1 MKILITGGTGTLGR
15 HLVQECL
22 QRGHEPVV
30 FSRSSSHQ
38 IGLPCATFTGDV
50 SCQEEIAYAV
60 RSLGV
65 TALIHAAANKHI
77 HRCESNPS
85 QAIQQNVVGTANV
98 LRVARCSPSITH
110 ALVISSDK
118 ACDPSSVYGMTK
130 LLGEKE
136 AVASAVV
143 RPEKQINAVRF
154 GNLAGSSGSV
164 IRIWEQQLQRGE
176 IPTLHVNADGS
187 DILKFMLLPSAAAR
201 FCLEALTAEVT
212 GQILVKRCR
221 VYSIRHLLEATASG
235 YRVNTCS
242 SYEKRAEALYSA
254 AESTRVC
261 PWGDDLMLSPQS
273 PEKPATGPYDVY
285 STPPE
290 SAAETQ
296 QLLTA
301 ERAERL
307 T

>member
-22 QRGHEPVV
+22 RRGEEPVV

-50 SCQEEIAYAV
+50 SCPEEIAYAV

-77 HRCESNPS
+77 HRCESQPT
-85 QAIQQNVVGTANV
+85 QAIQNNVVGTAHV
-98 LRVARCSPSITH
+98 LRVARCSPAVTQ

-136 AVASAVV
+136 TLASALAC
-143 RPEKQINAVRF
+143 PEKRINAVRF

-164 IRIWEQQLQRGE
+164 IRIWEQLLQRGE
-176 IPTLHVNADGS
+176 IPTLHVNGDGT
-187 DILKFMLLPSAAAR
+187 DILKFMLLPSTAAR
-201 FCLEALTAEVT
+201 FCLEALTADMT
-212 GQILVKRCR
+212 GQVFVKRCR
-221 VYSIRHLLEATASG
+221 VYSIRHLLEAMTSR
-235 YRVNTCS
+235 YHVSTS
-242 SYEKRAEALYSA
+242 SHYEKQAEALYSA
-254 AESTRVC
+254 VESTRVC
-261 PWGDDLMLSPQS
+261 SWGDDLTFSPQS
-273 PEKPATGPYDVY
+273 PEKPATGPYDVD
-285 STPPE
+285 STPSE
-290 SAAETQ
+290 NAAETQ
-296 QLLTA
+296 QFLTA